1 MFCVNLHIFQSYF
14 PTGLFLAE
22 CFESLA
28 FYAEI
33 FEKKIVISH
42 LPALIHRVRAI
53 SLNPENK
60 LKWNNFLIHFF
71 LFQISHSIIHPK
83 LQEC

>member
-1 MFCVNLHIFQSYF
+1 MFCVNLHISQSYF
-14 PTGLFLAE
+14 PMGLFYFLAE

-33 FEKKIVISH
+33 FGKKIVISH
-42 LPALIHRVRAI
+42 LPGLIHRVRPM

-60 LKWNNFLIHFF
+60 LKWNNFLIRFF
-71 LFQISHSIIHPK
+71 PFQISHSIIHLK
-83 LQEC
+83 L